1 MSCADKTC
9 SSSVVT
15 PAQKTDALDQPAF
28 IMVIIA
34 TIDAFQ
40 EALEMRRAAHK
51 RCPFNNE

>member
-1 MSCADKTC
+1 MSCADQTC

-28 IMVIIA
+28 IRVIIA

-40 EALEMRRAAHK
+40 EALEMRRAAH
-51 RCPFNNE
+51 RSYPFYDE